1 MRRLLT
7 VALLAISPVMAA
19 YSGTFLD
26 DFSDGNLDGWHIE
39 SAPGPHFPHADL
51 VKIKDGYLV
60 IDTMLEDQTH
70 LVWLKLSIDGAE
82 KWDSYTFTCRVR
94 FREVPQKP
102 PVPLNF
108 NVRFSSNPVAVQIM
122 VVWMRI
128 QRITVYT
135 APPSKNDLPPNDEEE
150 GAIQA
155 IQRASVE
162 FEDLR
167 RPIEQN
173 RWYPVKIV
181 AKESD
186 FEFYFDDN
194 LVVQYEDKDAVPG
207 TVGFDASDGIHVNL
221 DDVVI
226 TGPRIPNIGGP
237 HRVAP
242 EARLA
247 TTWGE
252 VKDSS
257 RR

>member
-1 MRRLLT
+1 MRRLLIA
-7 VALLAISPVMAA
+7 ALLAISPVMVA
-19 YSGTFLD
+19 YSGTFVD

-39 SAPGPHFPHADL
+39 SSPGPPFPHADL
-51 VKIKDGYLV
+51 VKIRDGYLV

-82 KWDSYTFTCRVR
+82 KWDSYTLTCRVR

-102 PVPLNF
+102 PVPF
-108 NVRFSSNPVAVQIM
+108 NIRVRRDSNVDAGQAM
-122 VVWMRI
+122 CVWMRI
-128 QRITVYT
+128 QRIMVYT
-135 APPSKNDLPPNDEEE
+135 FLPNDINDLPPNNGKRE
-150 GAIQA
+150 A
-155 IQRASVE
+155 IQRAGVE

-167 RPIEQN
+167 RPIEKK

-181 AKESD
+181 AKKND
-186 FEFYFDDN
+186 FEFYFDDG
-194 LVVQYEDKDAVPG
+194 LVVEYEDKDAVPG
-207 TVGFDASDGIHVNL
+207 TVAFDANGGIHVHL
-221 DDVVI
+221 DDVAI

-237 HRVAP
+237 HRVSP

-252 VKDSS
+252 MKDLP

>member
-1 MRRLLT
+1 MKWLSIT
-7 VALLAISPVMAA
+7 FLLAVSPVVAA
-19 YSGTFLD
+19 YSGMFLE
-26 DFSDGNLDGWHIE
+26 DFGDENLDGWHIE
-39 SAPGPHFPHADL
+39 SAPGPPFPHADL

-82 KWDSYTFTCRVR
+82 KWDSYTLTCRVR

-102 PVPLNF
+102 PVPF
-108 NVRFSSNPVAVQIM
+108 DFRVRQDSDVHAVQYM
-122 VVWMRI
+122 CVWMRI
-128 QRITVYT
+128 QRIMVYT
-135 APPSKNDLPPNDEEE
+135 APPIDINDLPLNN
-150 GAIQA
+150 GRGGIL
-155 IQRASVE
+155 RARVE

-167 RPIEQN
+167 RPVEQN

-181 AKESD
+181 AQESD

-194 LVVQYEDKDAVPG
+194 LVVQYEDRKAVPG
-207 TVGFDASDGIHVNL
+207 TVGFTANGGIHVHL
-221 DDVVI
+221 DDVAI

-237 HRVAP
+237 HGVAP
-242 EARLA
+242 EARLT

-252 VKDSS
+252 IKDPS